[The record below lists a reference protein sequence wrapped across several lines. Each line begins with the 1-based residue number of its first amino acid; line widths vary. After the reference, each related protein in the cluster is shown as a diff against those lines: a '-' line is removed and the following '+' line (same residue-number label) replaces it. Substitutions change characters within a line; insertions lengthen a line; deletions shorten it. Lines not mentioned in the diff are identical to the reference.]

1 MQQPLSASVMVAN
14 DIPTLHIM
22 EAYQDASCH
31 EETLLHHYRLDT
43 VEDNE
48 SMSGTVQLPHSPGQ
62 DSFALLAVDSTP

>member
-48 SMSGTVQLPHSPGQ
+48 SMSGTVQLPHTPGQ